1 MGVNVNNTIDGLQ
14 FDGSDP
20 IGEQTLAAIAAADK
34 FNQWMYD
41 TIKPYVKGHVFE
53 VGSGIGN
60 ISQHFLMAGNP
71 TTLTDL
77 RQSYCDVLDQKF
89 RNRPNLKGI
98 LKVNLTHPEFEKE
111 YADIIGT
118 YDSIVAMNVV
128 EHIKDDS
135 LALANCYKLLAK
147 GGHVIILVPAYQWL
161 YNKFDEGLEHYR
173 RYTKTR
179 LTNIIK
185 ENNFEIIHNQY
196 FNAVGIAGWFV
207 TGSVLKKEAIP
218 EGQMGLYNKL
228 VPIIKVLDKVIFNQF
243 GLSTICVGR
252 KN

>member
-1 MGVNVNNTIDGLQ
+1 MATVNNTIDGFQ

-20 IGEQTLAAIAAADK
+20 IGEKTLAAISAADN

-41 TIKPYVKGHVFE
+41 TIKPFVKGHVFE

-60 ISQHFLMAGNP
+60 ISQFFLQNGNL

-77 RQSYCDVLDQKF
+77 RQTYCDILDQKF
-89 RNRPNLKGI
+89 RNYPNLKGI
-98 LKVNLTHPEFEKE
+98 LKVNLTHPHFESE
-111 YADIIGT
+111 YAHLLGT

-128 EHIKDDS
+128 EHIEDDN

-147 GGHVIILVPAYQWL
+147 GGHVIILVPAYQFL
-161 YNKFDEGLEHYR
+161 FNKFDVGLEHFR
-173 RYTKTR
+173 RYTKKR
-179 LTNIIK
+179 LTDLIAK
-185 ENNFEIIHNQY
+185 NNFEIIHNQY

-207 TGSVLKKEAIP
+207 TGSVLKRETIP

-228 VPIIKVLDKVIFNQF
+228 VPAIKVMDKLIFNQI
-243 GLSTICVGR
+243 GLSTICVGK